1 MIGSN
6 TTSQALRYAV
16 AGTLAVALLS
26 GCGGG
31 GKIASASSGSV
42 ASQKSSAR
50 GALAQ
55 AEGAVAASP
64 RVAALRVALGNAYLR
79 AGRFQSAAASFNDA
93 MDLGDNSGKTAL
105 SLALS
110 YVANGRKAD
119 AIGLLDDW
127 RDVIPAADLGLALAL
142 AGETGRGVSVLSDA
156 LRSGEATPKLRQ
168 NLAYAYALDGRWREA
183 RLMVEQDVPADQVD
197 ERISQWAGMARAE
210 DAPKRVAGLLNVQ
223 PRNDPGQPSYLALSN
238 NPSAEQLAAETT
250 ATVAEPA
257 VAAAPE
263 PAVVPP
269 AGAAMAANDAPSV
282 ALPVASTMVSTP
294 VVQPVPV
301 AAAAPQ
307 PASPEFSQAFSSLA
321 PRTAAAPKRQA
332 APARAVAAAAP
343 RATTTAAG
351 GTHLVQLGAF
361 SSAQGARRAWGIFS
375 ARQPELRNYRMTIN
389 QAVVRGKRVWRVAA
403 GGLVA
408 SNAATLCASLKSRGG
423 ACFAYAVPRAATP
436 AAPLRGIAGPQ
447 NARRR

>member
-1 MIGSN
+1 MTGSK

-42 ASQKSSAR
+42 ASQKSGAR

-105 SLALS
+105 SLALT

-223 PRNDPGQPSYLALSN
+223 PRNDPGQPQYLALSN

-257 VAAAPE
+257 VAVAAAAEPQPVVAE
-263 PAVVPP
+263 PAVAVAAAPQPAVP
-269 AGAAMAANDAPSV
+269 D
-282 ALPVASTMVSTP
+282 MVSTP
-294 VVQPVPV
+294 VVQPIP
-301 AAAAPQ
+301 AAAAPVAA
-307 PASPEFSQAFSSLA
+307 PAATGFSQAFSTLS
-321 PRTAAAPKRQA
+321 PRSAA
-332 APARAVAAAAP
+332 APARPAAPVRTVAAASATAP
-343 RATTTAAG
+343 RATSAA

-361 SSAQGARRAWGIFS
+361 SSSQGARRAWGIFS
-375 ARQPELRNYRMTIN
+375 AREPELRNYRMTIT

-408 SNAATLCASLKSRGG
+408 GNAATLCSSLKSRGG
-423 ACFAYAVPRAATP
+423 ACFAYATPRAP
-436 AAPLRGIAGPQ
+436 AAGVPARGISGPQ